1 MVAWIGLAIILISV
15 LAMTRPV
22 TRAGRI
28 RNLLLIVGPLAVL
41 GFGVNWLLVLVARGW
56 QENCAP
62 HCVEWSDVHIA
73 RALFFIV
80 AASWV
85 VGLAVY
91 LGRRRSARRD
101 ERSPSVEYGSS

>member
-1 MVAWIGLAIILISV
+1 MVAWVGLAIILISV

-28 RNLLLIVGPLAVL
+28 RNLVWIVGPLAVF
-41 GFGVNWLLVLVARGW
+41 GFGLNWFLVLLALGW

-101 ERSPSVEYGSS
+101 ERPHSMGQGSS

>member
-1 MVAWIGLAIILISV
+1 MVAWVGLAIILISV

-28 RNLLLIVGPLAVL
+28 RNLVWIVGPLAVF
-41 GFGVNWLLVLVARGW
+41 GFGLNWFLVLLALGL
-56 QENCAP
+56 QENCDP

-80 AASWV
+80 ATSWV
-85 VGLAVY
+85 LGLAVY
-91 LGRRRSARRD
+91 LGRRWSARRD
-101 ERSPSVEYGSS
+101 ERPHSMGQGSS